1 MLSSLKRK
9 QKNYVHVAVK
19 QTDILQTE
27 KYHVYNKIRS
37 REKFCFLK
45 ISKSLQ
51 TTLAVEAH
59 LAEGQFLVAGQ
70 TLTKK
75 IL

>member
-9 QKNYVHVAVK
+9 EKYVLLSK
-19 QTDILQTE
+19 FDILRTE

-37 REKFCFLK
+37 SETFCRLK

-51 TTLAVEAH
+51 TTLAAEAH
-59 LAEGQFLVAGQ
+59 LAEGQFLIVGQ
-70 TLTKK
+70 T
-75 IL
+75 